1 MKIAEINTV
10 DYGSTGRIMLSIA
23 EAAEKNGDRVW
34 TFSVAPK
41 HSGKRMERHEYY
53 SSYMEYASHYVIGK
67 ITA

>member
-41 HSGKRMERHEYY
+41 HSGKRMERHEY
-53 SSYMEYASHYVIGK
+53 
-67 ITA
+67 